1 MNWQDRT
8 RTEPT
13 LRRITKQDGTYEDV
27 YITDIPSNVTNEGTP
42 VNSANMQ
49 YLDDGMSGNKANI
62 GASEYTVFSTI
73 STYDVGDVVIYN
85 NIIYKCI
92 VAVTTPGSFKT
103 ENWETYSIKKMFEDK
118 EQELQDLATQLQQD
132 IKDNVINALTSNL
145 TDRALSANQGKIL
158 NGKIADV
165 SPVVLYS
172 NDTVRKEATEFTLN
186 DDITKYNRVKFFA
199 KDGNSYECA
208 IFTEIVAPKVNDFFQ
223 LISIHASGEH
233 IEEDEQ
239 GYVIRYSICK
249 FRITA
254 NNRITPQDGWAGWI
268 RREDQDMTF
277 HHVLETPIYKVLG
290 FIN

>member
-8 RTEPT
+8 RAEPT

-165 SPVVLYS
+165 SPVILYS
-172 NDTVRKEATEFTLN
+172 DDTKTKIDKEFSLN
-186 DDITKYNRVKFFA
+186 DDITKYNRVKFYGR
-199 KDGNSYECA
+199 DGNSFETA
-208 IFTEIVAPKVNDFFQ
+208 IFTEIVSPKIDDVFQ
-223 LISIHASGEH
+223 LISFHPGSDTTSH
-233 IEEDEQ
+233 N
-239 GYVIRYSICK
+239 IRFSVCRYK
-249 FRITA
+249 ITA
-254 NNRITPQDGWAGWI
+254 NNIITPQRGLAGWVDEQS
-268 RREDQDMTF
+268 RFTWWDVF
-277 HHVLETPIYKVLG
+277 ETPIHKVLG

>member
-92 VAVTTPGSFKT
+92 VAVTTPRKFQ
-103 ENWETYSIKKMFEDK
+103 YSKLGNLFYKK
-118 EQELQDLATQLQQD
+118 
-132 IKDNVINALTSNL
+132 
-145 TDRALSANQGKIL
+145 
-158 NGKIADV
+158 DV
-165 SPVVLYS
+165 
-172 NDTVRKEATEFTLN
+172 
-186 DDITKYNRVKFFA
+186 
-199 KDGNSYECA
+199 
-208 IFTEIVAPKVNDFFQ
+208 
-223 LISIHASGEH
+223 
-233 IEEDEQ
+233 
-239 GYVIRYSICK
+239 
-249 FRITA
+249 
-254 NNRITPQDGWAGWI
+254 
-268 RREDQDMTF
+268 RR
-277 HHVLETPIYKVLG
+277 
-290 FIN
+290 

>member
-13 LRRITKQDGTYEDV
+13 LRRITKKDGTYEDV
-27 YITDIPSNVTNEGTP
+27 YITDIPSNVTNQGTP

-118 EQELQDLATQLQQD
+118 EQELQNLATQLQQD

-165 SPVVLYS
+165 SPVILYS
-172 NDTVRKEATEFTLN
+172 DDTKTKIDKEFSLN
-186 DDITKYNRVKFFA
+186 DDITKYNRVKFYGR
-199 KDGNSYECA
+199 DGHSFETA
-208 IFTEIVAPKVNDFFQ
+208 IFTEIVSPKIDDVFQ
-223 LISIHASGEH
+223 LISFHPGNDTSFH
-233 IEEDEQ
+233 N
-239 GYVIRYSICK
+239 IRFSISRYK
-249 FRITA
+249 ITA
-254 NNRITPQDGWAGWI
+254 NNIITPQRGLAGWVD
-268 RREDQDMTF
+268 EQSHFTWWDVF
-277 HHVLETPIYKVLG
+277 ETPIYKVLG